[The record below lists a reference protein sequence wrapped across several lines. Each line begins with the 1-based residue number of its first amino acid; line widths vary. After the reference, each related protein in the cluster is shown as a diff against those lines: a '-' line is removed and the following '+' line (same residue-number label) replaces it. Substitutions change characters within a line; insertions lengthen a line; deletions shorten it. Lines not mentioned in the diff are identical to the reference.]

1 MRVLLAALC
10 VGVLV
15 WALHAELPADAFL
28 FLYALPVIGAA
39 AYLGGR
45 IPGGVAGIISLI
57 AARYFI
63 VSPVSSFSL
72 FPAALPVLGLFA
84 VLAAF
89 TVEASVRLRDADI
102 AARKLASIVE
112 SSDDAIFS
120 EALDGTI
127 RTWNAGA
134 ERLYGYAPAE
144 VIGRSVAMLAPP
156 DHADEI
162 AGILSR
168 LRRGE
173 RIERHESVRVKKDGT
188 RFDVSLTIS
197 AIRTASGMIAGASVI
212 ARDISDRK
220 RVERQQ
226 QVLAEAG
233 DALARSLDVDANLE
247 TLAGLLV
254 AALADW
260 CIIDLAGDDGTL
272 RTAITMHRDPARM
285 ALMREVQRRYPPD
298 PRSGYGSTNAVR
310 TGRAELYPEV
320 SDALLEEAV
329 PNAAL
334 RSIMRSLGSR
344 SAMVLPLTARER
356 AFGAITLF
364 SAESAR
370 RYTGADLVF
379 AEELARRAA
388 LALDNARLHRSEQLQ
403 RAAAQR
409 AADRIGRMQAV
420 TAALSEAVTPE
431 QVADVIV
438 THALQTLGGNAA
450 GLSLIGSDGSTLE
463 LARAVGYPSD
473 ITQRRRFSLDEHPVL
488 AAAIRARRVVWHE
501 PDGDPAVR
509 DPEHERLP
517 DAFRPGARAA
527 IPMMLHGRAI
537 GVLDMHFRDRQRP
550 AADDLESMLTLGW
563 QCGQAI
569 ERARL
574 YAREHRVAE
583 TLQRAFLPGV
593 LPQLPGI
600 AVHASYRSGGVRESD
615 IGGDWYDV
623 FRLPNGHLALSIGD
637 VAGRGLRAAVTMGQ
651 LRQSIRA
658 AALEHTDPSI
668 VLKRASD
675 LLALTDGDDAM
686 ATALFGVLDPN
697 TSVLAYATAG
707 HPAPILVGHNLEPT
721 RLGCGGLPLG
731 YLGDEPLPLRTVEL
745 PPGSLLVLYTDG
757 LVETRH
763 DPIVGEAA
771 VIEAARRELV
781 DAAADHAEG
790 IVRRVLTHEPIRDDI
805 AVITLAVA
813 GTRLDQFEIT
823 LPAEPRNAVLIRQ
836 ALRRLAAD
844 AGLDRDRLASVTVAV
859 GEAVNNVI
867 EHAYGAKTGSVRV
880 RARLDRSMLRI
891 DVADEGTWR
900 PARPSDGGGHG
911 LHVMK
916 ALVDVVDVDTTPA
929 GTTVRLTVKLP
940 DDRDRTPQ
948 SPSSVDGRRAAPTAA
963 STELV
968 AEGGPPRSATPL
980 PPGRPVT
987 LEISQINGIPVV
999 TVAGD
1004 LDLESAD
1011 AFRAT
1016 LDRAARAESGTVI
1029 VSLGD
1034 ATYLDSH
1041 AVGTLLR
1048 FGRRLTTNRR
1058 KLLVVAPSSAA
1069 LRRIVDIAGMQAV
1082 LRIFDSLTEA
1092 MHSVL
1097 PAVDAS

>member
-1 MRVLLAALC
+1 MAALC
-10 VGVLV
+10 VGGLV
-15 WALHAELPADAFL
+15 WAFHADFPADGWL

-45 IPGGVAGIISLI
+45 IPGGVAGIFSLL

-63 VSPVSSFSL
+63 VSPAYSFSL
-72 FPAALPVLGLFA
+72 FPAILPVLGLFA
-84 VLAAF
+84 LLSAF
-89 TVEASVRLRDADI
+89 VVEASVRLRDADI

-120 EALDGTI
+120 ETVDGTI
-127 RTWNAGA
+127 LTWNAGA

-144 VIGRSVAMLAPP
+144 VIGRSVSMLAPP
-156 DHADEI
+156 EHADEI
-162 AGILSR
+162 AGILTR

-173 RIERHESVRVKKDGT
+173 RVERHESVRLKKDGT

-220 RVERQQ
+220 RIERQQ
-226 QVLAEAG
+226 QVLTEASE
-233 DALARSLDVDANLE
+233 ALARSLEVDANLE

-254 AALADW
+254 AELADW
-260 CIIDLAGDDGTL
+260 CIIDLVGDDGTL
-272 RTAITMHRDPARM
+272 RTAITKHRDPARM
-285 ALMREVQRRYPPD
+285 ALMREVQRQYPPD
-298 PRSGYGSTNAVR
+298 LRSGYGSANAVR
-310 TGRAELYPEV
+310 TGRAEVYPDV
-320 SDALLEEAV
+320 SDALLEEAM

-334 RSIMRSLGSR
+334 RSIMRNLGSR
-344 SAMVLPLTARER
+344 SAMVVPLTARER

-370 RYTGADLVF
+370 RYTGSDLVF

-409 AADRIGRMQAV
+409 AVDRIGRMQAV

-438 THALQTLGGNAA
+438 THALQTLGGTAA
-450 GLSLIGSDGSTLE
+450 GLFLIGPDGSTAE
-463 LARAVGYPSD
+463 LVRAVGYPPE
-473 ITQRRRFSLDEHPVL
+473 ITQRSRRLSLEQHPVL
-488 AAAIRARRVVWHE
+488 AAAIRTRRVAWRD
-501 PDGDPAVR
+501 PDDDA
-509 DPEHERLP
+509 DAPEHEGIP
-517 DAFRPGARAA
+517 EAFRRDARAS

-537 GVLDMHFRDRQRP
+537 GVLSMNFRDRHSP
-550 AADDLESMLTLGW
+550 GADDLESMLTLGW
-563 QCGQAI
+563 QCGQAV

-600 AVHASYRSGGVRESD
+600 AVHAAYRSGGVRESD

-668 VLKRASD
+668 VLKHVSD
-675 LLALTDGDDAM
+675 LLALTDGDDTM

-697 TSVLAYATAG
+697 TCVLAYATAG
-707 HPAPILVGHNLEPT
+707 HPAPILVGHDLEPA

-731 YLGDEPLPLRTVEL
+731 YLGDEPLPLQTVEL
-745 PPGSLLVLYTDG
+745 PAGSLLVVYTDG
-757 LVETRH
+757 LVETRY

-771 VIEAARRELV
+771 VIEAARREL
-781 DAAADHAEG
+781 AEATSDHAEG

-813 GTRLDQFEIT
+813 GTRLDRFEIT

-836 ALRRLAAD
+836 ALRRLALD
-844 AGLDRDRLASVTVAV
+844 AGLDPDRLASVTVAV

-867 EHAYGAKTGSVRV
+867 EHAYGAKTGPVRV
-880 RARLDRSMLRI
+880 RARLDGSVLRI

-900 PARPSDGGGHG
+900 PVRPADGGGHG

-916 ALVDVVDVDTTPA
+916 ALVDVVEVDTTPA
-929 GTTVRLTVKLP
+929 GTTVRLAVKLP
-940 DDRDRTPQ
+940 DDRGP
-948 SPSSVDGRRAAPTAA
+948 GRRAPSTADGSIPAAPLAVSGAPLAA
-963 STELV
+963 V
-968 AEGGPPRSATPL
+968 GPPRGVTAL
-980 PPGRPVT
+980 PPGHPVA
-987 LEISQINGIPVV
+987 LKISQIDGIPVV

-1004 LDLESAD
+1004 LDLENTD
-1011 AFRAT
+1011 AFAAT

-1041 AVGTLLR
+1041 AVGTLFR

-1058 KLLVVAPSSAA
+1058 KLLVVAPSSGA

-1082 LRIFDSLTEA
+1082 LRIFDSLAEA
-1092 MHSVL
+1092 ARSAL
-1097 PAVDAS
+1097 PTIDAS